1 MALQPQPR
9 DQPNPVMDLYAG
21 ESHIEPARRVFV
33 NRNLKMRSVRAIGFD
48 MDYTIAVYDKYV
60 LEKLAFDA
68 TRDKLI
74 AEMNYPEE
82 IRHLEY
88 DPELVIRGLVVDKRL
103 GNVLKIDQ
111 YSYVTR
117 AYHGKRI
124 IPSADR
130 KRLYRATR
138 IRLSSDK
145 YMSIDTLFGLPEA
158 ALFMELVDWFELQQK
173 APWRDYARLYDDV
186 RKCIDRAHA
195 DNTIKREIV
204 GDPTKFIVK
213 DPELP
218 GTLAAFRAQGKKL
231 FLLTNSEAYYTETVM
246 RYLLNG
252 ALEQYSDWRNY
263 FDVVV
268 VSAGKPDFYQQ
279 DRPMPELGEAEMEQ
293 AGLRGDG
300 PPVYTRGCARL
311 LEERIGHRGDEILY
325 VGDHTFGDILRAKK
339 RPGWRTAMLIEE
351 LRREIE
357 LDRALQ
363 PRTREV
369 DALLARRTHLAL
381 EMNRLRRRAQ
391 HLAHRGDAEELPAED
406 RSRALDMA
414 QALDKRVQ
422 ALQDEVAD
430 TLATVKERKAELE
443 RHYNVHWGKLFKCGD
458 INSRFGH
465 QVKDFA
471 CVYTSAVSN
480 FLAYPDSMYFRSM
493 RDLMPH
499 EMSLDGV

>member
-1 MALQPQPR
+1 MALQHPQR
-9 DQPNPVMDLYAG
+9 DTAPPLDLYAG

-33 NRNLKMRSVRAIGFD
+33 NRNLKMRSVQAIGFD

-74 AEMNYPEE
+74 AEKHYPEA
-82 IRHLEY
+82 IRTLEY

-117 AYHGKRI
+117 AYHGKRL
-124 IPSADR
+124 IPSAER
-130 KRLYRATR
+130 KRIYRSTR
-138 IRLSSDK
+138 VRLSSDK

-158 ALFMELVDWFELQQK
+158 ALFLELVDWFELVEK
-173 APWRDYARLYDDV
+173 TPWRDYSRLYDDV
-186 RKCIDRAHA
+186 RHCIDRAHA

-204 GDPTKFIVK
+204 RDPARFIVK
-213 DPELP
+213 DPHLAAA
-218 GTLAAFRAQGKKL
+218 LAAFRAQGKKL
-231 FLLTNSEAYYTETVM
+231 FLLTNSEPYYTETVM

-252 ALEQYSDWRNY
+252 AIEQYADWRTY

-279 DRPMPELGEAEMEQ
+279 DRPMPELGASEMEQ
-293 AGLRGDG
+293 AGLRPG
-300 PPVYTRGCARL
+300 PPAVYTRGCARL
-311 LEERIGHRGDEILY
+311 LEDRVGHRGDEILY

-357 LDRALQ
+357 LDRALL
-363 PRTREV
+363 PRAREI
-369 DALLARRTHLAL
+369 DALLARRTNLAL

-391 HLAHRGDAEELPAED
+391 HLAHRDDTGEIADAD
-406 RSRALDMA
+406 RSRALDLA

-422 ALQDEVAD
+422 ALQTEVIE
-430 TLATVKERKAELE
+430 TLAAVKERKAELE

-471 CVYTSAVSN
+471 CLYTSAVSN
-480 FLAYPDSMYFRSM
+480 FLAYPESMYFRSM

-499 EMSLDGV
+499 EMSLDGI

>member
-1 MALQPQPR
+1 MALQHPQR
-9 DQPNPVMDLYAG
+9 DTAPPLDLYAG

-33 NRNLKMRSVRAIGFD
+33 NRNLKMRSVQAIGFD

-74 AEMNYPEE
+74 SEKHYPEA
-82 IRHLEY
+82 IRTLEY

-117 AYHGKRI
+117 AYHGKRL
-124 IPSADR
+124 IPSAER
-130 KRLYRATR
+130 KRIYRSTR
-138 IRLSSDK
+138 VRLSSDK

-158 ALFMELVDWFELQQK
+158 ALFLELVDWFELVEK
-173 APWRDYARLYDDV
+173 TPWRDYSRLYDDV
-186 RKCIDRAHA
+186 RHCIDRAHA

-204 GDPTKFIVK
+204 RDPARFIVK
-213 DPELP
+213 DPHLAAA
-218 GTLAAFRAQGKKL
+218 LAAFRAQGKKL
-231 FLLTNSEAYYTETVM
+231 FLLTNSEPYYTETVM

-252 ALEQYSDWRNY
+252 AIEQYADWRTY

-279 DRPMPELGEAEMEQ
+279 DRPMPELGASEMEQ
-293 AGLRGDG
+293 AGLRPG
-300 PPVYTRGCARL
+300 PPAVYTRGCARL
-311 LEERIGHRGDEILY
+311 LEDRVGHRGDEILY

-357 LDRALQ
+357 LDRALL
-363 PRTREV
+363 PRAREI
-369 DALLARRTHLAL
+369 DALLARRTNLAL

-391 HLAHRGDAEELPAED
+391 HLAHRDDAGEIADAD
-406 RSRALDMA
+406 RSRALDLA

-422 ALQDEVAD
+422 ALQTEVVE
-430 TLATVKERKAELE
+430 TLAAVKERKAELE

-471 CVYTSAVSN
+471 CLYTSAVSN
-480 FLAYPDSMYFRSM
+480 FLAYPESMYFRSM

-499 EMSLDGV
+499 EMSVDGI